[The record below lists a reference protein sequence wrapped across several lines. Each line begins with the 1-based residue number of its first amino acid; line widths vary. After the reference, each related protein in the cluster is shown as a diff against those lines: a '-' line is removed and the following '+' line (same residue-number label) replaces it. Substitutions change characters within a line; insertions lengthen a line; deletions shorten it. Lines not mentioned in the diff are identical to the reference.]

1 MEARDRSLGHQ
12 LCQPALR
19 PGRTVHGNPDGA
31 GRLYVSA
38 ALLREIRRQVRR
50 QAAAQAACAIRLS
63 QFEDRI
69 LAPPQR
75 HDPVPQRDDLFRRSR
90 AEAPHREV
98 LALLESRRLSFCR
111 ACGEPFRPHAKVSH
125 GARKQWHRVPAARG
139 KRVSLFPDDRNAEL
153 RALFFETANE
163 LLQSLNE
170 AGLDL
175 EANPADEEVIR
186 RVRRAVHT
194 LKGDSAACGFHK
206 LSELAHEL
214 EDALSPQTGQ
224 GAGSRLADV
233 VLVAAD
239 NFGAMLSAYQRN
251 EEPPSADSLRA
262 MIRALIQGPAV
273 SGAAVPAA
281 SGIAAR
287 FQWTEYEQ
295 LMISEAVHR
304 GETVYNVALRVDPA
318 SLMHAAAFQL
328 IRNVLHSCGTVIA
341 LRPEDNSAADNLEI
355 VEAAL
360 ASHQSQEHIAQRCRI
375 PSIISDLR
383 VERAVTP
390 ENAEHELLGDLLEA
404 QANVVSQAAI
414 ATPGVPVDPTSSIG
428 SAAAAVVES
437 TLRVDAARIDA
448 VMNLVGEL
456 IIGKSMLN
464 RSLTEFDQRH
474 ARDPVRAKLSDAL
487 AFQSRVLDELHK
499 CVLKIRMVPVEQL
512 FRRFPRMVRDVA
524 KQCGKDVAL
533 EVSGQN
539 TDLDKGI
546 LDALAEPLMHL
557 VRNAVDH
564 GVEAAEERI
573 TAKKP
578 ARGTVYLNAYHQ
590 GTQVVIEVRDDGH
603 GIDLAQI
610 RKQAVEK
617 GIVTADA
624 VQRLSDSEAMNLIF
638 EPGFSTAA
646 GVTEVSG
653 RGVGMDV
660 VRTSLDK
667 LKGTVHVSSQQGK
680 GTTIQLR
687 VPLTLAS
694 IQTLLFRVAGRLF
707 AVPLSSVVEITRIT
721 DADIHRV
728 DQREVLRLRDQ
739 ILTLVRLDSL
749 SRIHA
754 VSAPDGKKKKRNF
767 VIVIGAAEKRF
778 GLIVDSMVGE
788 VVLLN
793 KALTTE
799 IISSDLVSGASILGD
814 GTVVLI
820 LNVPAVLSR
829 LSRATPLGAIA

>member
-1 MEARDRSLGHQ
+1 
-12 LCQPALR
+12 
-19 PGRTVHGNPDGA
+19 
-31 GRLYVSA
+31 
-38 ALLREIRRQVRR
+38 
-50 QAAAQAACAIRLS
+50 
-63 QFEDRI
+63 
-69 LAPPQR
+69 
-75 HDPVPQRDDLFRRSR
+75 
-90 AEAPHREV
+90 
-98 LALLESRRLSFCR
+98 
-111 ACGEPFRPHAKVSH
+111 
-125 GARKQWHRVPAARG
+125 
-139 KRVSLFPDDRNAEL
+139 
-153 RALFFETANE
+153 
-163 LLQSLNE
+163 LQSLNE

-175 EANPADEEVIR
+175 EANPTDEEVIR

-214 EDALSPQTGQ
+214 EDVLSPQTGHT
-224 GAGSRLADV
+224 AGSRLADV

-251 EEPPSADSLRA
+251 VEPPSADSLRA
-262 MIRALIQGPAV
+262 MMRTLVHGPAAPV
-273 SGAAVPAA
+273 PTTPAVG
-281 SGIAAR
+281 GIAAQ
-287 FQWTEYEQ
+287 FHWTEYEQ
-295 LMISEAVHR
+295 LMISEAAHR

-328 IRNVLHSCGTVIA
+328 IRNVLHACGTVIA
-341 LRPEDNSAADNLEI
+341 LRPEDNSAADTLEVI
-355 VEAAL
+355 EAAL
-360 ASHQSQEHIAQRCRI
+360 ASNQPQEHIAQRCRI
-375 PSIISDLR
+375 PSIVSDLR
-383 VERAVTP
+383 IERAMTP
-390 ENAEHELLGDLLEA
+390 ESAEHELLGELLEA
-404 QANVVSQAAI
+404 QAATVASKAATGG
-414 ATPGVPVDPTSSIG
+414 ANGDAAKSPS
-428 SAAAAVVES
+428 SAAVTVAES
-437 TLRVDAARIDA
+437 SLRVDAARIDA

-456 IIGKSMLN
+456 IIGKSMLQ

-474 ARDPVRAKLSDAL
+474 ARDPARAKLSDAL

-512 FRRFPRMVRDVA
+512 FRRFPRLVRDVA

-533 EVSGQN
+533 ELSGQN

-564 GVEAAEERI
+564 GVEDAEHRIAAN
-573 TAKKP
+573 KP

-590 GTQVVIEVRDDGH
+590 GTQVVIEVRDDGR

-610 RKQAVEK
+610 RQHAVEK
-617 GIVTADA
+617 GIVKATEI
-624 VQRLSDSEAMNLIF
+624 QRLTDSEAMNLIF

-646 GVTEVSG
+646 EVTEVSG

-660 VRTSLDK
+660 VRTVIDN
-667 LKGTVHVSSQQGK
+667 LKGTVHVSSVKGR

-687 VPLTLAS
+687 MPLTLAS
-694 IQTLLFRVAGRLF
+694 IQTLLFRVGGRLF

-721 DADIHRV
+721 DSEIHRV
-728 DQREVLRLRDQ
+728 DQREVLRLREQ

-749 SRIHA
+749 SQIHA
-754 VSAPDGKKKKRNF
+754 VAVQDGKKKKRNF

-778 GLIVDSMVGE
+778 GLVVDSMVGE
-788 VVLLN
+788 EELVI
-793 KALTTE
+793 KALPTE